1 MSQSSSSA
9 LIAPGTRDRVYYGWV
24 VLGVAACAMVGT
36 LPGRTQGL
44 GLITEPLLRDLGLGR
59 VAFAQINL
67 VATLV
72 GSLFCLG
79 VGRLIDRIGSRLVL
93 TVTAIALGLTV
104 LAMSRTGTVVG
115 ILVLVTLTRGF
126 GQSAL
131 SVISLA
137 MVGKWFRRR
146 LTVAMAVYAL
156 VMSIGFMA
164 AFPLVGAVVQSA
176 GWRTA
181 WASIGAALLV
191 ALAPLAWWLDRSS
204 PESIGLNVDGDSSS
218 DGVVD
223 VTEDGSETA
232 QATLGEALRSSA
244 FWVFALASSVY
255 GLVAS
260 GIGLLNESILAER
273 GFTPD
278 VYYTALAVTAIT
290 GLAGNFG
297 AGALAPRL
305 SLRAILVS
313 AMAVLAA
320 GLVALAHVST
330 QPQVMVQAVAMGIA
344 GGFITVV
351 FFSFWGQAYGR
362 RHLGRIQGAAQALT
376 VVASAVGPLF
386 LALWVEQTGSYAV
399 AFYVLAVI
407 VALLGVAAGLVSI
420 PAGAQPVRRDR
431 MEIAATT
438 LLEQIEKNTAPTII
452 DVRSEQEFVNGH
464 VPRALNIPF
473 HRIGRQLDR
482 IPGSKRDEVLL
493 YCGHGPRAWIAGAA
507 LRRHGFSNVKYLA
520 GHFSRWHSAG
530 LPQERS
536 GQGSRVKSQ
545 KSGQRS

>member
-1 MSQSSSSA
+1 
-9 LIAPGTRDRVYYGWV
+9 
-24 VLGVAACAMVGT
+24 
-36 LPGRTQGL
+36 
-44 GLITEPLLRDLGLGR
+44 
-59 VAFAQINL
+59 
-67 VATLV
+67 
-72 GSLFCLG
+72 
-79 VGRLIDRIGSRLVL
+79 
-93 TVTAIALGLTV
+93 
-104 LAMSRTGTVVG
+104 
-115 ILVLVTLTRGF
+115 
-126 GQSAL
+126 
-131 SVISLA
+131 
-137 MVGKWFRRR
+137 
-146 LTVAMAVYAL
+146 
-156 VMSIGFMA
+156 
-164 AFPLVGAVVQSA
+164 
-176 GWRTA
+176 
-181 WASIGAALLV
+181 
-191 ALAPLAWWLDRSS
+191 
-204 PESIGLNVDGDSSS
+204 
-218 DGVVD
+218 
-223 VTEDGSETA
+223 
-232 QATLGEALRSSA
+232 
-244 FWVFALASSVY
+244 
-255 GLVAS
+255 
-260 GIGLLNESILAER
+260 
-273 GFTPD
+273 

-407 VALLGVAAGLVSI
+407 VALLGVAAGFVSI
-420 PAGAQPVRRDR
+420 PAGAQPMKHDR
-431 MEIAATT
+431 MEVAAPI
-438 LLEQIEKNTAPTII
+438 LLEQIEKKTAPTII
-452 DVRSEQEFVNGH
+452 DVRSEKEFADGH
-464 VPRALNIPF
+464 VPGALNIPF

-482 IPGSKRDEVLL
+482 IPGSRRDEVLV
-493 YCGHGPRAWIAGAA
+493 YCGHGPRAWIAGAK
-507 LRRHGFSNVKYLA
+507 LHRHGFSNVKYLA

>member
-9 LIAPGTRDRVYYGWV
+9 LIAPETRERVYYGWV

-44 GLITEPLLRDLGLGR
+44 GLITEPLLRDLGLSR
-59 VAFAQINL
+59 VSFAQINL
-67 VATLV
+67 VATLI
-72 GSLFCLG
+72 GALFCLG
-79 VGRLIDRIGSRLVL
+79 VGRLIDRIGSRAVL
-93 TVTAIALGLTV
+93 TATAVALGLTV
-104 LAMSRTGTVVG
+104 LAMSRTGTMVG

-176 GWRTA
+176 GWRVA
-181 WASIGAALLV
+181 WASIGAALLIG
-191 ALAPLAWWLDRSS
+191 LAPLAWWLDRSS
-204 PESIGLNVDGDSSS
+204 PEAIGLKVDGEPSS
-218 DGVVD
+218 DVPVD
-223 VTEDGSETA
+223 VTEDGAEAA
-232 QATLGEALRSSA
+232 QATLGQALRSPA

-273 GFTPD
+273 GFAPD

-290 GLAGNFG
+290 GLAGNFA

-305 SLRAILVS
+305 SLRVILVS
-313 AMAVLAA
+313 AMAVLTV
-320 GLVALAHVST
+320 GLMALAHVST
-330 QPQVMVQAVAMGIA
+330 APQVMVQAVAMGIA

-351 FFSFWGQAYGR
+351 FFSFWGHAYGR
-362 RHLGRIQGAAQALT
+362 RHLGRIQGAAQAMT

-386 LALWVEQTGSYAV
+386 LAVWVEQTGSYAV
-399 AFYVLAVI
+399 AFYVLAII

-431 MEIAATT
+431 AEITATT
-438 LLEQIEKNTAPTII
+438 LLEQIETQTAPTII
-452 DVRSEQEFVNGH
+452 DVRTPREFAQGH
-464 VPRALNIPF
+464 VPGALNIPF
-473 HRIGRQLDR
+473 EKIGGRLDEV
-482 IPGSKRDEVLL
+482 PGSRNDTVIV
-493 YCGHGPRAWIAGAA
+493 YCGHGPRAWMAGAA
-507 LRRHGFSNVKYLA
+507 MRRQGFRNVKYLA
-520 GHFSRWHSAG
+520 GHFSKWRAAG
-530 LPQERS
+530 LREER
-536 GQGSRVKSQ
+536 
-545 KSGQRS
+545 